1 MRQLR
6 MRHSEMR
13 QQARLGGKR
22 SRIAAQYL
30 QRCETASDVH
40 IHVTLAAKHA
50 MLPACIVGK

>member
-1 MRQLR
+1 

-30 QRCETASDVH
+30 QRCETAADVH